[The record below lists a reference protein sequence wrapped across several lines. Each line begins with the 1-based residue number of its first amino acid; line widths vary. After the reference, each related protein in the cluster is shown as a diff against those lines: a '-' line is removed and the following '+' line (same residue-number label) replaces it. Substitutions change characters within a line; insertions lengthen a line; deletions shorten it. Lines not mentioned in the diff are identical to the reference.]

1 MKYAEDLFKGSKS
14 AIANRQIITYFI
26 QNGAATIVDLAK
38 VVGMSIPTVIKL
50 VENLT
55 ELGIIK
61 SHGKLE
67 TEGGRHPNLY
77 GLNQDGGYF
86 LGISVEYN
94 RLLFG
99 LINLNGEMILKK
111 IDDSFALADSPE
123 CLANLTGKIKTFID
137 QLDVDKD
144 KLLNIDIAIP
154 GRINSDTG
162 YSYSFFYTGEHSL
175 TDYLSNHIGYEVN
188 IDNDS
193 RAKTYGEYLKGCI
206 GKEQNIVYY
215 NITEGLGLGLII
227 DGKLYTGKSGF
238 SGEIGHTYAYDN
250 EIICYCGK
258 KGCLETEVSGRA
270 LKRKFIERI
279 EAGENSLLCTELKD
293 IKTVQLQ
300 DIINAALRED
310 TLCID
315 LVQNLGNELGKNVA
329 NMINVFNPEAV
340 ILGGELSLAAEYLIE
355 PVHAA
360 VRRHSLNLVNKDS
373 KIMIS
378 KLKDDAAIVGACM
391 LARSRMFIL

>member
-1 MKYAEDLFKGSKS
+1 MKYAEDLFKGSKN

-38 VVGMSIPTVIKL
+38 VVGMSVPTVTKL

-55 ELGIIK
+55 ALEIIK
-61 SHGKLE
+61 THGKLE

-86 LGISVEYN
+86 LGIAVEN
-94 RLLFG
+94 DRLLFG
-99 LINLNGEMILKK
+99 LINLNGEMIIKQ
-111 IDDSFALADSPE
+111 SEVYTLADSAE
-123 CLANLTGKIKTFID
+123 GLSELTQKIKIFID
-137 QLDVDKD
+137 TLNVDKD
-144 KLLNIDIAIP
+144 KLLNIDISIP

-162 YSYSFFYTGEHSL
+162 YSYSFFYTGERSL
-175 TDYLSNHIGYEVN
+175 TDYLSEHIGYEVC

-193 RAKTYGEYLKGCI
+193 RAKTYGEYLRGCI
-206 GKEQNIVYY
+206 SKEQNILYY
-215 NITEGLGLGLII
+215 NVSEGLGLGIII

-250 EIICYCGK
+250 EILCYCGK

-270 LKRKFIERI
+270 LKRKCVERI
-279 EAGENSLLCTELKD
+279 EAGENSLLCKELENIRDVTMKD
-293 IKTVQLQ
+293 II
-300 DIINAALRED
+300 DAAIRED

-315 LVQNLGNELGKNVA
+315 LIQHLGNELGKNVA
-329 NMINVFNPEAV
+329 NMINVFNPELV
-340 ILGGELSLAAEYLIE
+340 IIGGDLSLASDYLIE
-355 PVHAA
+355 PVRAA

-373 KIMIS
+373 KIIIS
-378 KLKDDAAIVGACM
+378 KLKDEAAVVGACM